1 MEWLV
6 DLITDNKLPIGFWA
20 KQFTDWA
27 KDAFEGFFDVVTVVL
42 KTPMDA
48 TTDLL
53 LAIPPLVLIVLFT
66 GIAYLLQRNWRLVV
80 LVALGLLFILNQGM
94 WKATVETLVLAIY
107 ATAISLLLGI
117 PLGILAARRKWVW
130 AVMSPILDLMQ
141 TLPTFIYLVPMLAF
155 FGLGIVPGVIATVI
169 FAIPAPIRQTYLGLT
184 QVPNALV
191 EAGESFG
198 CDRWQLLT
206 RVKIPAALPII
217 MAGVNQCIML
227 SLSMVVIAALVGAGG
242 LGGAVVRAL
251 GQNNIALGV
260 ESGLSIVIVAI
271 VLDRILRWRVRSPN
285 GARSSTR
292 PRWLRS
298 RLTADAKPE
307 GLQPAHRSVP

>member
-1 MEWLV
+1 MEALV
-6 DLITDNKLPIGFWA
+6 ELITQNKIPFGFWA
-20 KQFTDWA
+20 KQFTEWA
-27 KDAFEGFFDVVTVVL
+27 KDVFEGFFDVITVLL
-42 KTPMDA
+42 KVPMDA
-48 TTDLL
+48 TTDGL
-53 LAIPPLVLIVLFT
+53 LAVPPLVLIAIFAA
-66 GIAYLLQRNWRLVV
+66 IAYGLQRNWRLVLLVV
-80 LVALGLLFILNQGM
+80 LGFLFILNQGM
-94 WKATVETLVLAIY
+94 WKATVETIVLAVY
-107 ATAISLLLGI
+107 ATGVSLLIGI
-117 PLGILAARRKWVW
+117 PLGILAARRRWFW
-130 AVMSPILDLMQ
+130 NLLSPILDLMQ

-206 RVKIPAALPII
+206 RVKIPAAIPII

-271 VLDRILRWRVRSPN
+271 VLDRMLRWRERSPSS
-285 GARSSTR
+285 ARSANR
-292 PRWLRS
+292 PGWLKSLLGR
-298 RLTADAKPE
+298 
-307 GLQPAHRSVP
+307 PAGATP

>member
-1 MEWLV
+1 MEALV
-6 DLITDNKLPIGFWA
+6 DLIANNKIPIGFWA

-27 KDAFEGFFDVVTVVL
+27 KGVFEDFFDIITVLL
-42 KTPMDA
+42 KVPMDA
-48 TTDLL
+48 TTDGL
-53 LAIPPLVLIVLFT
+53 LAIPPLVLIAIFAA
-66 GIAYLLQRNWRLVV
+66 IAYGLQRNWRLVLL
-80 LVALGLLFILNQGM
+80 LVFGFLFILNQGM
-94 WKATVETLVLAIY
+94 WKATVETVVLAIY
-107 ATAISLLLGI
+107 ATGVSLLFGI
-117 PLGILAARRKWVW
+117 PLGILASRRRWFW
-130 AVMSPILDLMQ
+130 NVMSPLLDLMQ

-206 RVKIPAALPII
+206 RVKIPAAIPII

-242 LGGAVVRAL
+242 LGAAVVRAL

-271 VLDRILRWRVRSPN
+271 ILDRMLRWRAR
-285 GARSSTR
+285 GASTAKTANR
-292 PRWLRS
+292 PGWLQSLLGRRAAS
-298 RLTADAKPE
+298 A
-307 GLQPAHRSVP
+307 S

>member
-1 MEWLV
+1 MEALV
-6 DLITDNKLPIGFWA
+6 ELITANKIPFGIWA
-20 KQFTDWA
+20 KQFTEWA
-27 KDAFEGFFDVVTVVL
+27 KDVFEGFFDVITVLL
-42 KTPMDA
+42 KVPMDA
-48 TTDLL
+48 TTDGL
-53 LAIPPLVLIVLFT
+53 LAVPPLVLIAIFAA
-66 GIAYLLQRNWRLVV
+66 IAYGLQRNWRLVLLVV
-80 LVALGLLFILNQGM
+80 LGFLFILNQGM
-94 WKATVETLVLAIY
+94 WKATVETIVLAVY
-107 ATAISLLLGI
+107 ATGVSLLFGI
-117 PLGILAARRKWVW
+117 PLGILAARRRWFW
-130 AVMSPILDLMQ
+130 NVMSPLLDLMQ

-206 RVKIPAALPII
+206 RVKIPAAIPII

-271 VLDRILRWRVRSPN
+271 VLDRMLRWRERSP
-285 GARSSTR
+285 GTARSAAR
-292 PRWLRS
+292 PGWLKSLLGR
-298 RLTADAKPE
+298 
-307 GLQPAHRSVP
+307 PAGATP

>member
-1 MEWLV
+1 MERLV
-6 DLITDNKLPIGFWA
+6 ELITDNKIPIGFWA
-20 KQFTDWA
+20 KQFSDWA
-27 KDAFEGFFDVVTVVL
+27 KVAFKDVFDVVTVVL
-42 KTPMDA
+42 KVPMDG
-48 TTDLL
+48 TSDLL
-53 LAIPPLVLIVLFT
+53 LAIPPLILIVLFA
-66 GIAYLLQRNWRLVV
+66 GVAYLLQRNWRIVALVV
-80 LVALGLLFILNQGM
+80 LGFLFILNQGM
-94 WKATVETLVLAIY
+94 WKLTVETLVLAIY
-107 ATAISLLLGI
+107 ATAFSLLFGI
-117 PLGILAARRKWVW
+117 PLGILASRRKWVW
-130 AVMSPILDLMQ
+130 NIMSPILDLMQ
-141 TLPTFIYLVPMLAF
+141 TLPTFIYLIPMLAF

-242 LGGAVVRAL
+242 LGAAVVRAL

-260 ESGLSIVIVAI
+260 ESGSSIVIVAI
-271 VLDRILRWRVRSPN
+271 ILDRLLRWRQRRTP
-285 GARSSTR
+285 
-292 PRWLRS
+292 
-298 RLTADAKPE
+298 AKPALAK
-307 GLQPAHRSVP
+307 G

>member
-1 MEWLV
+1 MERLV
-6 DLITDNKLPIGFWA
+6 ELITDNKIPVGYWA
-20 KQFTDWA
+20 KQFSDWA
-27 KDAFEGFFDVVTVVL
+27 KVAFEDFFDIVTVVL
-42 KTPMDA
+42 KVPMDA
-48 TTDLL
+48 TSDLL
-53 LAIPPLVLIVLFT
+53 LAIPPLILIVLFA
-66 GIAYLLQRNWRLVV
+66 GLAYFLQRNWRIVALVV
-80 LVALGLLFILNQGM
+80 LGLLFILNQGM
-94 WKATVETLVLAIY
+94 WKLTVETIVLAIF
-107 ATAISLLLGI
+107 ATAFSLLFGI

-130 AVMSPILDLMQ
+130 NVMSPILDLMQ
-141 TLPTFIYLVPMLAF
+141 TLPTFIYLIPMLAF

-198 CDRWQLLT
+198 CDRWQLLS

-260 ESGLSIVIVAI
+260 ESGSAIVIVAI
-271 VLDRILRWRVRSPN
+271 ILDRMLRWRQRRAP
-285 GARSSTR
+285 A
-292 PRWLRS
+292 
-298 RLTADAKPE
+298 AKPA
-307 GLQPAHRSVP
+307 LAKA

>member
-1 MEWLV
+1 MERLV
-6 DLITDNKLPIGFWA
+6 ELITGNKIPIGIWA
-20 KQFTDWA
+20 KLFTDWA
-27 KDAFEGFFDVVTVVL
+27 KDAFEGFFDIVTVLL

-53 LAIPPLVLIVLFT
+53 LAIPPLVLIVVFAA
-66 GIAYLLQRNWRLVV
+66 IAYLLQRNQR
-80 LVALGLLFILNQGM
+80 LVALVVFGLLFILNQGM
-94 WKATVETLVLAIY
+94 WKVTVETLVLAIY
-107 ATAISLLLGI
+107 ATGVSLLFGI

-130 AVMSPILDLMQ
+130 SLMSPILDLMQ

-206 RVKIPAALPII
+206 RVKIPAAIPII

-242 LGGAVVRAL
+242 LGAAVVRAL

-271 VLDRILRWRVRSPN
+271 VLDRMLRWRTGAPG
-285 GARSSTR
+285 GARSPVRLRRLRTR
-292 PRWLRS
+292 ATP
-298 RLTADAKPE
+298 
-307 GLQPAHRSVP
+307 

>member
-1 MEWLV
+1 MERLV
-6 DLITDNKLPIGFWA
+6 ELITSNKIPIGYWA
-20 KQFTDWA
+20 KQFSDWA
-27 KDAFEGFFDVVTVVL
+27 KVAFEDFFDIVTVVL
-42 KTPMDA
+42 KVPMDA
-48 TTDLL
+48 TSDLL
-53 LAIPPLVLIVLFT
+53 LEIPPLMLIILFA
-66 GIAYLLQRNWRLVV
+66 GIAYLLQRNWRIVALVV
-80 LVALGLLFILNQGM
+80 LGLLFILNQGM
-94 WKATVETLVLAIY
+94 WKLTVETIVLAIF
-107 ATAISLLLGI
+107 ATAFSLLFGI

-130 AVMSPILDLMQ
+130 NVMSPILDLMQ
-141 TLPTFIYLVPMLAF
+141 TLPTFIYLIPMLAF

-198 CDRWQLLT
+198 CDRWQLLS
-206 RVKIPAALPII
+206 RVKVPAALPII

-260 ESGLSIVIVAI
+260 ESGSAIVIVAI
-271 VLDRILRWRVRSPN
+271 ILDRMLRWRQRRAP
-285 GARSSTR
+285 A
-292 PRWLRS
+292 
-298 RLTADAKPE
+298 AKPA
-307 GLQPAHRSVP
+307 LAKA

>member
-1 MEWLV
+1 MERLV
-6 DLITDNKLPIGFWA
+6 ELITDNKIPIGFWA
-20 KQFTDWA
+20 KQFSDWA
-27 KDAFEGFFDVVTVVL
+27 KVAFKDVFDVVTVVL
-42 KTPMDA
+42 KVPMDG
-48 TTDLL
+48 TSDLL
-53 LAIPPLVLIVLFT
+53 LAIPPLILIVLFA
-66 GIAYLLQRNWRLVV
+66 GVAYLLQRNWRIVALVV
-80 LVALGLLFILNQGM
+80 LGFLFILNQGM
-94 WKATVETLVLAIY
+94 WKLTVETLVLAIY
-107 ATAISLLLGI
+107 ATAFSLLFGI
-117 PLGILAARRKWVW
+117 PLGILASRRKWVW
-130 AVMSPILDLMQ
+130 NIMSPILDLMQ
-141 TLPTFIYLVPMLAF
+141 TLPTFIYLIPMLAF

-242 LGGAVVRAL
+242 LGAAVVRAL

-260 ESGLSIVIVAI
+260 ESGSSIVIVAI
-271 VLDRILRWRVRSPN
+271 ILDRLLRWRQRR
-285 GARSSTR
+285 A
-292 PRWLRS
+292 
-298 RLTADAKPE
+298 TATKAALAPAK
-307 GLQPAHRSVP
+307 G

>member
-1 MEWLV
+1 V
-6 DLITDNKLPIGFWA
+6 
-20 KQFTDWA
+20 
-27 KDAFEGFFDVVTVVL
+27 
-42 KTPMDA
+42 PMDA
-48 TTDLL
+48 TSDLL
-53 LAIPPLVLIVLFT
+53 LAIPPLILIVLFA
-66 GIAYLLQRNWRLVV
+66 GIAYFLQRNWRIVALVV
-80 LVALGLLFILNQGM
+80 LGLLFILNQGM
-94 WKATVETLVLAIY
+94 WKLTVETIVLAIF
-107 ATAISLLLGI
+107 ATAFSLLFGI

-130 AVMSPILDLMQ
+130 NVMSPILDLMQ
-141 TLPTFIYLVPMLAF
+141 TLPTFIYLIPMLAF

-198 CDRWQLLT
+198 CDRWQLLS

-260 ESGLSIVIVAI
+260 ESGSAIVIVAI
-271 VLDRILRWRVRSPN
+271 ILDRLLRWRQRRV
-285 GARSSTR
+285 
-292 PRWLRS
+292 
-298 RLTADAKPE
+298 TAAKPALAK
-307 GLQPAHRSVP
+307 G